1 MMYFIIGV
9 LIAVIVT
16 KYWYCLYEGL
26 KMFAEKGFHRNS

>member
-16 KYWYCLYEGL
+16 KYWYCLYQGL
-26 KMFAEKGFHRNS
+26 KTFTDRKFNGHA